1 MLRKIW
7 LVLQYVLLLVAVLGS
22 YAFSNYRNELKKPE
36 ELQIIFVSKEN
47 LYIDEAMVNK
57 LLIQNFEGSLNQAKE
72 RLVLNRLET
81 ILSEIPL
88 IESAQVYLTIDGE
101 LRANIA
107 QRQPIARVVGTSDV
121 FYLDRLSKRMPLSN
135 LHSARVPLITGNS
148 SEEDLNNCF
157 ELLNFIEDDPFLR
170 DDLVGIHI
178 EGNQR
183 YSLRLR
189 AENFE
194 LYLGSV
200 EKLPVKIAKLK
211 AFYNKAK
218 KDSIWS
224 KYRKI
229 DLSFENQII
238 GTKK

>member
-22 YAFSNYRNELKKPE
+22 FAFSNYRNELKKPE
-36 ELQIIFVSKEN
+36 ELRINFISQEN
-47 LYIDEAMVNK
+47 LYIDEATVNK
-57 LLIQNFEGSLNQAKE
+57 LLIQKFEGSLNQAKE

-88 IESAQVYLTIDGE
+88 VESAQVYLTIDGE
-101 LRANIA
+101 LRADIA
-107 QRQPIARVVGTSDV
+107 QRQPIARVVSGSDV
-121 FYLDRLSKRMPLSN
+121 YYLDRLSKKMPLSK
-135 LHSARVPLITGNS
+135 LHSARVPLITGS
-148 SEEDLNNCF
+148 VSKEDLDNCF
-157 ELLNFIEDDPFLR
+157 ELLNFIDKEAFLK

-178 EGNQR
+178 EEKGR

-189 AENFE
+189 AEDFE
-194 LYLGSV
+194 LYLGSISD
-200 EKLPVKIAKLK
+200 LPNKIAKLK

-224 KYRKI
+224 HYRRI
-229 DLSFENQII
+229 DLSYDNQLI

>member
-1 MLRKIW
+1 MLRKMW

-157 ELLNFIEDDPFLR
+157 ELLNFIEDEPFLR

>member
-157 ELLNFIEDDPFLR
+157 ELLNFIEDEPFLR

>member
-1 MLRKIW
+1 MLRKMW

-157 ELLNFIEDDPFLR
+157 ELLNFIEDEPFLR

-189 AENFE
+189 AENLE

>member
-1 MLRKIW
+1 
-7 LVLQYVLLLVAVLGS
+7 
-22 YAFSNYRNELKKPE
+22 
-36 ELQIIFVSKEN
+36 
-47 LYIDEAMVNK
+47 
-57 LLIQNFEGSLNQAKE
+57 
-72 RLVLNRLET
+72 
-81 ILSEIPL
+81 
-88 IESAQVYLTIDGE
+88 
-101 LRANIA
+101 
-107 QRQPIARVVGTSDV
+107 
-121 FYLDRLSKRMPLSN
+121 
-135 LHSARVPLITGNS
+135 
-148 SEEDLNNCF
+148 
-157 ELLNFIEDDPFLR
+157 LNFIEDEPFLR

>member
-7 LVLQYVLLLVAVLGS
+7 LALQYVLLLVAVLGS

-157 ELLNFIEDDPFLR
+157 ELLNFIEDEPFLR

-211 AFYNKAK
+211 AFYNKAI

>member
-1 MLRKIW
+1 MW

-157 ELLNFIEDDPFLR
+157 ELLNFIEDEPFLR

>member
-1 MLRKIW
+1 MLRRIW
-7 LVLQYVLLLVAVLGS
+7 IVVQYVLLLVGVLGS

-36 ELQIIFVSKEN
+36 KLHINFVSKEN
-47 LYIDEAMVNK
+47 LYIDEATVNK

-81 ILSEIPL
+81 ILSKIPL

-107 QRQPIARVVGTSDV
+107 QRQPIARVIDGSDV
-121 FYLDRLSKRMPLSN
+121 FYLDRLSQRMPLSKF
-135 LHSARVPLITGNS
+135 HSARVPLITGKS
-148 SEEDLNNCF
+148 SEEDLKNCYKF
-157 ELLNFIEDDPFLR
+157 LNFIEKESFLKE
-170 DDLVGIHI
+170 DVVGIHI
-178 EGNQR
+178 EEKGS

-200 EKLPVKIAKLK
+200 SKLEHKIAKLK
-211 AFYNKAK
+211 AFYNKAI
-218 KDSIWS
+218 KDSVWS
-224 KYRKI
+224 TYRKL